1 MREYT
6 LEESQLV
13 EELTDR
19 RSKTLDV
26 SNPLERE
33 LWAAPIKKAMHE
45 LHRRLSGPPMSGQE
59 LRRLRSE
66 LRAQL
71 FEVAEPLEDLFER
84 SV

>member
-6 LEESQLV
+6 LEEAQLV

-19 RSKTLDV
+19 WSKTLDIAEAA
-26 SNPLERE
+26 ERE
-33 LWAAPIKKAMHE
+33 LWTTPIKKA
-45 LHRRLSGPPMSGQE
+45 LHALHQRLSGPPCTAQE

-66 LRAQL
+66 LHAQL
-71 FEVAEPLEDLFER
+71 FAVAEPLEELLER